1 MLYPMTIINCIVFN
15 LLELLTL
22 WFWLA
27 SGTDILLNVI
37 SSDLQAKT
45 PGSPVN
51 ESVSETVYVKCH

>member
-22 WFWLA
+22 WFWLR

-37 SSDLQAKT
+37 SSDFTGKNARIAGK
-45 PGSPVN
+45 
-51 ESVSETVYVKCH
+51 